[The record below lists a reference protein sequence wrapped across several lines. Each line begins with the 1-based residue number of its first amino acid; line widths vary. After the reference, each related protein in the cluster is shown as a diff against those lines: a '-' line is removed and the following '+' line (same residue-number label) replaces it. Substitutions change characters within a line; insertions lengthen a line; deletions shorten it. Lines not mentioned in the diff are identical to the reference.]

1 MKNSLIV
8 LNWKARKTTKEAKE
22 WLDALSQTSFSS
34 NYFYVLAVPYTLLSF
49 CADYIQEKS
58 LPFLLSSQDVSSL
71 SEGSYTGEV
80 PASLVKEFAQ
90 YTLIGHSERRQHL
103 SETPEILEKKVEM
116 ALSSHL
122 TPLFCVQSETTPIPS
137 GVTYLAY
144 EPIGSIGTGEAEEI
158 EETERVVQK
167 IQEKNPEVEVL
178 YGGSVDSKNIMKYLS
193 SPHLSGVLVGTA
205 SLEVETTQSLLE
217 AIT

>member
-1 MKNSLIV
+1 M
-8 LNWKARKTTKEAKE
+8 EAKE

-49 CADYIQEKS
+49 CSEYVQKKG

-90 YTLIGHSERRQHL
+90 YALIGHSERRQYL
-103 SETPEILEKKVEM
+103 SETPDVLEKKVEM
-116 ALSSHL
+116 ALNSHL
-122 TPLFCVQSETTPIPS
+122 APLFCVQSESTPIPS
-137 GVTYLAY
+137 GVNVVAY
-144 EPIGSIGTGEAEEI
+144 EPPSSIGTGEAENI
-158 EETERVVQK
+158 EETERVAREIK
-167 IQEKNPEVEVL
+167 EKKPGVEVL
-178 YGGSVDSKNIMKYLS
+178 YGGSVESKNIMKYLS
-193 SPHLSGVLVGTA
+193 SSVLSGVLVGTA
-205 SLEVETTQSLLE
+205 SIEVETTLSLLE